1 MNTHMIPYAGKTCDD
16 LGINNPAMLK
26 YAGDLRYFE
35 IREVPEIRILGVI
48 PSADGKGW
56 VRIPEHI
63 VEPIN
68 PSITRESKVLSG
80 GRIRFVTDSDYIALK
95 CYGAMSR
102 VQSTIP
108 LIGSSGF
115 DVYMKRTGK
124 YVHVGNFVPPIKH
137 DGSFGGILD
146 TTLPKG
152 RKEITINFPLF
163 NYFTDLYIG
172 LDKNSTLEA
181 HPDYTYE
188 KPVLFYGSSI
198 THGGAAS
205 RPGLAYPAI
214 ISRRYDTNFINLG
227 LSGNCKAEDSVV
239 DYLCSF
245 DPSVFVLDYDHNAPS
260 CDYLEATHEKLYL
273 KYRAAHPDTPVIM
286 ISKPN
291 GTPNGAPKDRARDI
305 IFKTYINAFNR
316 GEKVIFIDGQSL
328 FGADGHDDC
337 TVDGIH
343 PNDLGFMRMA
353 DVIGKAVEYAI
364 SVSAGGERA

>member
-1 MNTHMIPYAGKTCDD
+1 MISYKGLTCAELD
-16 LGINNPAMLK
+16 IKNPTILK
-26 YAGDLRYFE
+26 YDEDIRFFE
-35 IREVPEIRILGVI
+35 IRTVPEFRIYGVI

-56 VRIPEHI
+56 VRIPERI

-68 PSITRESKVLSG
+68 PSITRESRVLSG
-80 GRIRFVTDSDYIALK
+80 GRIRFVTDSDYIALR
-95 CYGAMSR
+95 CEGAMSR
-102 VQSTIP
+102 VQAAMCN
-108 LIGSSGF
+108 IGASGF

-124 YVHVGNFVPPIKH
+124 YVHVGNFGAPITH
-137 DGSFGGILD
+137 NGIFGGLID

-163 NYFTDLYIG
+163 NYFNDLYIG

-198 THGGAAS
+198 THGGAAT

-227 LSGNCKAEDSVV
+227 LSGNCKAEDPIV

-291 GTPNGAPKDRARDI
+291 GSAGDRARNI

-316 GEKVIFIDGQSL
+316 GEKVIFIDGASL

-337 TVDGIH
+337 TTDGCH
-343 PNDLGFMRMA
+343 PNDIGFMRMA
-353 DVIGKAVEYAI
+353 DTIGKAVEYAI
-364 SVSAGGERA
+364 SISVGGERQW

>member
-1 MNTHMIPYAGKTCDD
+1 MIPYSGKTCEE
-16 LGINNPAMLK
+16 LGITTPNIVK
-26 YAGDLRYFE
+26 YADNLRYFE

-68 PSITRESKVLSG
+68 PSITRESRVLSG
-80 GRIRFVTDSDYIALK
+80 GRIRFVTDSDYISLK
-95 CYGAMSR
+95 CYDMMSR
-102 VQSTIP
+102 VNSTMSQ
-108 LIGSSGF
+108 IGSSGF

-124 YVHVGNFVPPIKH
+124 YVHVGNFAPPITSG
-137 DGSFGGILD
+137 GSFAGIID

-172 LDKNSTLEA
+172 LDKSSTIAE
-181 HPDYTYE
+181 HSPYTYE
-188 KPVLFYGSSI
+188 KPVLFYGSSV

-205 RPGLAYPAI
+205 RPGLAYPSI

-227 LSGNCKAEDSVV
+227 LSGNCKAEDPIV

-245 DPSVFVLDYDHNAPS
+245 DPSVFVLDYDYNAPS

-291 GTPNGAPKDRARDI
+291 GSAGDRARDI

-316 GEKVIFIDGQSL
+316 GEKVIFIDGQTL
-328 FGADGHDDC
+328 FGSHGHDDC
-337 TVDGIH
+337 TVDGCH

-364 SVSAGGERA
+364 SISVGGERA